1 MATEVLRPQDILIQR
16 FRHSP
21 SACYRRRSNLGNG
34 NGYFNPRSSSNN
46 YGNRK
51 PVVRTERERSEKK
64 KLKNQPEP
72 LMRRRSASSEDLRPT
87 HHGGKSNG
95 GVVMGQVTIL
105 RRGESLDSLNSI
117 FRNDIPVYGTK
128 KWGPVQPEMVPKQI
142 RVGLSPADVYAGS
155 AFSNSPSPR
164 ALPLPSFFN
173 KKQDDFKSFD
183 DFATRDLRRLLRLE
197 Y

>member
-16 FRHSP
+16 FRVSP
-21 SACYRRRSNLGNG
+21 TACYRRRTNFGNG
-34 NGYFNPRSSSNN
+34 NGYFNSRSS

-51 PVVRTERERSEKK
+51 PDVRTERERSEKK

-72 LMRRRSASSEDLRPT
+72 LMRRRIASSEDLRPT
-87 HHGGKSNG
+87 HNAGKSNG
-95 GVVMGQVTIL
+95 GVVMGKVTIL

-117 FRNDIPVYGTK
+117 YVN
-128 KWGPVQPEMVPKQI
+128 GPSQTEMLPKQI
-142 RVGLSPADVYAGS
+142 RVGLSSADVYAGS

-173 KKQDDFKSFD
+173 KKQEDFKSFD